1 MRLAL
6 YARVSTQD
14 QDCAQQL
21 TALREYAAA
30 RQWPVAGG
38 FVDTISGSQ
47 DKRPAMDRLMADARQ
62 RKIDAIAV
70 WKIDRWGRS
79 MPHFVSSVQE
89 LASLGVRFIAIT
101 QGIDTDSS
109 NPASRLMLNLLA
121 AFAEFEREL
130 IIERT
135 KAGLQRARAEGR
147 IGGRPRKIVS
157 HKKVESLR
165 AEGQTLRQIAAA
177 VGVSPAK
184 VMRILQ
190 STP

>member
-1 MRLAL
+1 
-6 YARVSTQD
+6 
-14 QDCAQQL
+14 
-21 TALREYAAA
+21 
-30 RQWPVAGG
+30 
-38 FVDTISGSQ
+38 
-47 DKRPAMDRLMADARQ
+47 MDRLMADARQ
-62 RKIDAIAV
+62 RRIDAIAV

-79 MPHFVSSVQE
+79 MTHFVTSVQE
-89 LASLGVRFIAIT
+89 LASLGVRFVAIT

-135 KAGLQRARAEGR
+135 KAGLQRARSEGR

-157 HKKVESLR
+157 HRKVASLR
-165 AEGQTLRQIAAA
+165 AEGQTLRQIAAV

-184 VMRILQ
+184 VMRVLQ